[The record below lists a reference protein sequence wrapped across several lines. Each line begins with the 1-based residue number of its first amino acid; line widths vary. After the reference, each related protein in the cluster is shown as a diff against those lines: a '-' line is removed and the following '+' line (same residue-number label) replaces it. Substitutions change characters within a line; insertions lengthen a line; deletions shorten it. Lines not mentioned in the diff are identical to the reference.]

1 MLLEPVM
8 RRKVGLGLLYVA
20 GGLVI
25 AGSMYDL
32 FVPTVPANHLAYL
45 GLTAATLDPKF
56 AALDL
61 GLLRALGGCL
71 LAIGATALVL
81 LHGPIR
87 RGERWAMLALMMLVG
102 VSEGINAFQMT
113 RFGSPYYAPLT
124 FVGLIVVG
132 VGLVSGL
139 RCGRATVEQTRRG
152 LAGRPGTKPTGTP
165 G

>member
-1 MLLEPVM
+1 
-8 RRKVGLGLLYVA
+8 
-20 GGLVI
+20 
-25 AGSMYDL
+25 MYDL
-32 FVPTVPANHLAYL
+32 FVPIVPANHLSYL
-45 GLTAATLDPKF
+45 GVTPATMNPRS

-61 GLLRALGGCL
+61 GLMRALVGCL

-81 LHGPIR
+81 VHGPIR
-87 RGERWAMLALMMLVG
+87 RGERWAMLALVMLVG
-102 VSEGINAFQMT
+102 VSEGINASQVI

-124 FVGLIVVG
+124 FVGLMVVG

-152 LAGRPGTKPTGTP
+152 LAGRSGTKPTGTP